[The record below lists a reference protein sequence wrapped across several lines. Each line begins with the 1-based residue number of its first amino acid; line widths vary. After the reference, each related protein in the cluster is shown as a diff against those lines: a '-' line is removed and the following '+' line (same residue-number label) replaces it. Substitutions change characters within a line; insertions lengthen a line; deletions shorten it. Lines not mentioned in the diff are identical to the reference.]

1 MISKHI
7 NLLLCDDD
15 FDDCYFFKEALE
27 ALSIPILF
35 KEVHNGEQLMQRL
48 TNQTLKLPDVLFLDL
63 NMPRKNGFE
72 CLLEIKLN
80 KTLKQLPVIV
90 FSTALEQEG
99 VNQLFKNGAQHFIRK
114 PPEFSK
120 LQKVIQRAITLIM
133 RENILQP
140 LRETFV
146 IEIYDSLAV

>member
-1 MISKHI
+1 
-7 NLLLCDDD
+7 
-15 FDDCYFFKEALE
+15 
-27 ALSIPILF
+27 
-35 KEVHNGEQLMQRL
+35 MQRL